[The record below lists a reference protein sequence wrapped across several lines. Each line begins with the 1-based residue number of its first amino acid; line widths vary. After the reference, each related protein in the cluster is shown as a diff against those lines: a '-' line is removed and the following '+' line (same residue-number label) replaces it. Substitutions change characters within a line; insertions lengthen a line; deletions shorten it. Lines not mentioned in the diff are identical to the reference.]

1 MKLGRVCGTI
11 VATVKDQAL
20 EGLRLRL
27 VQPAA
32 GNGNWA
38 TRPIVAVD
46 TMGSLEGDIVIW
58 ISAREATL
66 AVSDR
71 IIPTDAAIVGIV
83 DYEGGNDPNG
93 SESC

>member
-11 VATVKDQAL
+11 VATVKDHAL

-27 VQPAA
+27 IQPAT
-32 GNGNWA
+32 GGGGWS

-46 TMGSLEGDIVIW
+46 TMSAREGDTVIW

-66 AVSDR
+66 AVTDR
-71 IIPTDAAIVGIV
+71 VIPTDAAIIGIV
-83 DYEGGNDPNG
+83 DDEGI
-93 SESC
+93 SSS